1 MSYQAVLAMLALL
14 AACTSRDS
22 RLASAVVDTLP
33 NGVITVHN
41 TGPTAWTDSSH
52 AWKFLEVARIEGT
65 ADTTSPLIN
74 PGASALDALGRVVVV
89 ERSPV
94 SIKIFERDGRLVRQF
109 GREGSGP
116 GELRNPSLVAFD
128 SLIVVD
134 DPQLARL
141 EVFDSIGRL
150 LHEYPAP
157 CCYFYGLWADDS
169 GRAYARTA
177 PADSTSS
184 GAFVR
189 IDARTGAADTVE
201 FDKLGEE
208 KMWTIKAGDGSI
220 RYGIPYVPRELVGF
234 TPTGHALHGWSSTYR
249 YSELTQRGDTVRIV
263 SRDWTPVERPESMRR
278 ARYDTMV
285 NRAARQFGEATVRS
299 AFHFSDIPTEAEAM
313 RSIESDPVG
322 RVWVAVFTGDT
333 VHREYEVFNR
343 DGRLLG
349 AVPAPWPADEFIQ
362 WRGSHE
368 VLTQGETQEG
378 FPMLRIW
385 RLVDGQD
392 GQGGQE

>member
-1 MSYQAVLAMLALL
+1 MRPCVLLL
-14 AACTSRDS
+14 ILVTACASRDS
-22 RLASAVVDTLP
+22 RLATAVVDTVP

-52 AWKFLEVARIEGT
+52 AWHFAEVARIEGT

-74 PGASALDALGRVVVV
+74 PGTSALDALGRVVVV
-89 ERSPV
+89 ERSPA
-94 SIKIFERDGRLVRQF
+94 SIKVLDRDGRLVRRF
-109 GREGSGP
+109 SREGSGP

-141 EVFDSIGRL
+141 EVFDTTGHL

-177 PADSTSS
+177 PADSTRS
-184 GAFVR
+184 GAFIR
-189 IDARTGAADTVE
+189 IDARTGMADTVE

-220 RYGIPYVPRELVGF
+220 RYGIPYAPHEVIGF
-234 TPTGHALHGWSSTYR
+234 TPTGHALHGWSSMYR
-249 YSELTQRGDTVRIV
+249 YTELSPQGDTVRVV

-285 NRAARQFGEATVRS
+285 NRAAHQFGQAAVRA
-299 AFHFSDIPTEAEAM
+299 AFNFSDIPAKAEAM
-313 RSIESDPVG
+313 RSIESDPAG
-322 RVWVAVFTGDT
+322 RIWVSVFTGDT
-333 VHREYEVFNR
+333 VHREFEVFDR
-343 DGRLLG
+343 DGVLLG
-349 AVPAPWPADEFIQ
+349 RVRAPWPADEFVQ
-362 WRGSHE
+362 WRGARE
-368 VLTQGETQEG
+368 VLTQGETEDG
-378 FPMLRIW
+378 FPLLRIW
-385 RLVDGQD
+385 ALRDGQD
-392 GQGGQE
+392 GRDRQVER